1 MVLSGDYYLTYIFRN
16 LGLNHKLGLFGTLK
30 LALALQ
36 FIDTNAYFRVARTLT
51 LVLHATLK

>member
-1 MVLSGDYYLTYIFRN
+1 MMIQHSALKIEKWC
-16 LGLNHKLGLFGTLK
+16 NHKYELGLFGTLK

-36 FIDTNAYFRVARTLT
+36 FIVANAYFSVARTLT